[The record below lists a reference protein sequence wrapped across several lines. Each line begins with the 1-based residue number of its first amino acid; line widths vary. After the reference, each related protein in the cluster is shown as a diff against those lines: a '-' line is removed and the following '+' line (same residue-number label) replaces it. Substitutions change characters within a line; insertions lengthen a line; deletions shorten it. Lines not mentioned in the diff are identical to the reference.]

1 MKRNIIKDEQILTLK
16 SEPFILNKDEY
27 LIQDMIDTAL
37 EYKDTCA
44 GLACIQ
50 IGIPKRI
57 IVVKQGDNY
66 IPYINP
72 IIFQKSNKT
81 YTTQEGCLSVE
92 GTHTVRRHQS
102 IKLIWTTPEGQKKMK
117 EFKGWIAQVIQH
129 EIDHLNGI
137 LI

>member
-1 MKRNIIKDEQILTLK
+1 MIRDITKNEKILTQK
-16 SEPFILNKDEY
+16 SEPFILGEDDY
-27 LIQDMIDTAL
+27 LIQDLIDTAN
-37 EYKDTCA
+37 EHKETCA

-50 IGIPKRI
+50 IGIAKRI
-57 IVVKQGDNY
+57 IVVRHGENY
-66 IPYINP
+66 VPYINP

-92 GTHTVRRHQS
+92 DAHTVKRHQS

-117 EFKGWIAQVIQH
+117 EFKGWVAQVIQH
-129 EIDHLNGI
+129 EVDHLNGI

>member
-1 MKRNIIKDEQILTLK
+1 MKRDITKDEKILTRK
-16 SEPFILNKDEY
+16 SEPFILGEDDY
-27 LIQDMIDTAL
+27 LIQDLIDTAN
-37 EYKDTCA
+37 EHKETCA

-50 IGIPKRI
+50 IGIAKRI
-57 IVVKQGDNY
+57 IVVRLGENY
-66 IPYINP
+66 VPYINP
-72 IIFQKSNKT
+72 IIFQKSNQT

-92 GTHTVRRHQS
+92 GTHTVKRHHS

-129 EIDHLNGI
+129 EVDHLNGI